1 MDNFFVRDKEMK
13 RERELVSL
21 RGEERQFQTLM
32 AEGVEKEGK

>member
-1 MDNFFVRDKEMK
+1 MK

-32 AEGVEKEGK
+32 VEGVKKEGKLRKEQRG